1 MLFSGSFLRLPL
13 HGFGIDSLVI
23 LVLFT
28 IEIIVKYTL
37 GPEIPW
43 FAQLHGLVYMIYL
56 VVGFEISQK
65 AKLTW
70 GQTFLVLIAGTI
82 PVMSFVAERKIR
94 RRVLNLN

>member
-1 MLFSGSFLRLPL
+1 MEKALKRYSFVAYLA
-13 HGFGIDSLVI
+13 GVI